1 MRQDSFE
8 QTVYCSAPRRLAA
21 GQGGFGMIEVLISV
35 LVLAIGLLGMASL
48 QSNGIQM
55 TTGALSRT
63 QAVLLAEDL
72 IERARANR
80 ASVGSYG
87 FALGSA
93 PSCDLTYEIAN
104 SSVATDDVGEWRNSV
119 SCLLPGGD
127 ASVAVSGN
135 VMTISVRWEAR
146 SGETTD
152 GAIEVEAD
160 I

>member
-1 MRQDSFE
+1 MKQDGSE
-8 QTVYCSAPRRLAA
+8 QTISCSVATSLAG
-21 GQGGFGMIEVLISV
+21 GQRGFGMIEVLVAV

-63 QAVLLAEDL
+63 QAVLLTEDL

-80 ASVGSYG
+80 QRVANYAVTAGN
-87 FALGSA
+87 A
-93 PSCDLTYEIAN
+93 PDCDLTY
-104 SSVATDDVGEWRNSV
+104 SVANAAVASEDVAEWRNSV

-127 ASVAVSGN
+127 ASVEVDGN
-135 VMTISVRWEAR
+135 VMTISISWEAR
-146 SGETTD
+146 SGESTD
-152 GAIEVEAD
+152 GSIQVEAD